1 VARSLYLEKK
11 LKGQTHYIWKK
22 TVPAKEKEL
31 HHVCEMFFNNKKN
44 MVLRFI
50 VFPIGFSQ
58 RAHIKTRQKKQ

>member
-1 VARSLYLEKK
+1 
-11 LKGQTHYIWKK
+11 
-22 TVPAKEKEL
+22 VPAKEKEL

-58 RAHIKTRQKKQ
+58 